1 VLSGDAEEGL
11 WARDE
16 AAVHETRVRAK
27 RMYFNCMGEGGS
39 GERLVVRVPPQKRP
53 FNFFLITLLY
63 RGPSLEK
70 TARPLVASPRLE
82 RSGGGE
88 RGVITQSL
96 ALAPDGPYKR
106 L

>member
-39 GERLVVRVPPQKRP
+39 GERLVVRVPPH
-53 FNFFLITLLY
+53 
-63 RGPSLEK
+63 LEYGRK
-70 TARPLVASPRLE
+70 
-82 RSGGGE
+82 
-88 RGVITQSL
+88 L
-96 ALAPDGPYKR
+96 ATDLSDFD
-106 L
+106 